1 MDTTDTTDTLLG
13 VPISARL
20 RDVAGTKQ
28 YTPFSVKPAASGTWA
43 VTLDD
48 GQHAPQS
55 FQDKHLALT
64 FAKGWAAAHRPS
76 KLQIMGVSGHVEQ
89 EWTFA

>member
-1 MDTTDTTDTLLG
+1 MDTLIG
-13 VPISARL
+13 VPISPRL
-20 RDVAGTKQ
+20 RDDTERAKR
-28 YTPFSVKPAASGTWA
+28 YTPFSVKPGASGTWA
-43 VTLDD
+43 VALDD
-48 GQHAPQS
+48 GQHAAQS

-76 KLQIMGVSGHVEQ
+76 KLQVMGLSGHVEQ

>member
-1 MDTTDTTDTLLG
+1 MDTTDTADTLLG
-13 VPISARL
+13 VP
-20 RDVAGTKQ
+20 VAPRERTVNGKR
-28 YTPFSVKPAASGTWA
+28 YTPFSVRPGASGSWT

-64 FAKGWAAAHRPS
+64 FAKGWAASHRPS
-76 KLQIMGVSGHVEQ
+76 KLQITGVSGHVEQ

>member
-1 MDTTDTTDTLLG
+1 MDTTDTSDTLLG
-13 VPISARL
+13 VPLAPRKREGSP
-20 RDVAGTKQ
+20 KQ
-28 YTPFSVKPAASGTWA
+28 YTPFSVKPGASGTWA
-43 VTLDD
+43 VTLED

-76 KLQIMGVSGHVEQ
+76 KLQITGVSGHVEQ